1 MSHILLGRLIFFV
14 VVFCF
19 CSFTHPAGTHLAR
32 KFLAFRKTTKS
43 RIYPSLVFRKQRLG
57 LVCVGQVYGFCRRV
71 VTGSFILSF

>member
-1 MSHILLGRLIFFV
+1 MSHVLLGRLILFV

-43 RIYPSLVFRKQRLG
+43 RIYPSLVFR
-57 LVCVGQVYGFCRRV
+57 
-71 VTGSFILSF
+71 